1 MKREE
6 GYARL
11 WTRKTHAIEERPMP
25 ERVRAAVMT
34 APGVI
39 ELQDFPYPKVQPGA
53 MLMRM
58 ELSGVCG
65 TDKHTYQGETK
76 QYAGTEAESETPFP
90 IIPGHENVGVVAEL
104 SEEARRGL
112 EFYGREL
119 REGDRVVMCPDVVCG
134 RCWYC
139 RHTRGYPWCNN
150 VRGYGNAFSTEEA
163 PSLFGGWAEYMYIL
177 PEVFVYKVPEDV
189 PPELAVLAEPF
200 AVAFALDEAAQEG
213 ALPGGGVGAGDMV
226 VVQGVGPLGLCCLIK
241 ARMLGASE
249 IVAVELSDFRL
260 EMARD
265 FSADHTLNAGR
276 TTREERVAR
285 VRELSEGRGAD
296 MVVGCTGVPE
306 SLSEGLE
313 MLRKGGTYLEL
324 GNFVDTGAIELN
336 VHRDIVARNARIIGL
351 GNHPYTKYEASLRL
365 LKKYN
370 GQFPFERII
379 THRYPL
385 AEAEAALRKSME
397 PDSMKVVIQ
406 P

>member
-1 MKREE
+1 
-6 GYARL
+6 
-11 WTRKTHAIEERPMP
+11 MP

-39 ELQDFPYPKVQPGA
+39 ELQEFPYPKVQPGA
-53 MLMRM
+53 MLMKM

-65 TDKHTYQGETK
+65 TDKHTYRGETK
-76 QYAGTEAESETPFP
+76 QYAGTEAERNIPFP
-90 IIPGHENVGVVAEL
+90 VIPGHENVGVIAEL
-104 SEEARRGL
+104 SREAQRGL

-139 RHTRGYPWCNN
+139 RHTHGYPWCDS
-150 VRGYGNAFSTEEA
+150 VRGYGNAFSTAEP

-177 PEVFVYKVPEDV
+177 PEVFVYKVPEGI

-200 AVAFALDEAAQEG
+200 AVTFALDEAAQAS
-213 ALPGGGVGAGDMV
+213 ALPGGGVGAGDTV

-241 ARMLGASE
+241 ACILGAGE
-249 IVAVELSDFRL
+249 IIAVDLSDFRL
-260 EMARD
+260 DMARE
-265 FSADHTLNAGR
+265 FSADHTLNARR
-276 TTREERVAR
+276 TTREERIAC
-285 VRELSEGRGAD
+285 VRNLTEGRGAD

-306 SLSEGLE
+306 SLTEGLE
-313 MLRKGGTYLEL
+313 MLRKGGVYIEL
-324 GNFVDTGAIELN
+324 GNFVDTGVIELN
-336 VHRDIVARNARIIGL
+336 VHRHIVARNARIIGL
-351 GNHPYTKYEASLRL
+351 TNHPYTKYDASLRL
-365 LKKYN
+365 LKKY
-370 GQFPFERII
+370 GRRFPFERII

-385 AEAEAALRKSME
+385 AEAEAALLKSLE